1 MIFRKSG
8 KAADIVTKPGG
19 IAWRERGGCRV
30 RRTVLR
36 VEETFVHGD
45 EGERAR
51 AVRQAV
57 ERYLRRRLE
66 REEAGG

>member
-1 MIFRKSG
+1 M
-8 KAADIVTKPGG
+8 
-19 IAWRERGGCRV
+19 

-36 VEETFVHGD
+36 VEETFAHGD
-45 EGERAR
+45 EAGRAR